1 MNKQWNDEELENVN
15 TMGMAGD
22 EIDVNADF
30 EEADK
35 LSKLS
40 KDAYDFIK
48 QGNFEEAK
56 DLFYRILE
64 QESENHY
71 ALVGLGDIS
80 RKKGESLLIG
90 DDIEITVEKIDSSS
104 VKISIKAPKEKI
116 ILRKEVYERVK
127 EENSNAIVAHKDIL
141 DILK

>member
-40 KDAYDFIK
+40 KDAYDFITLKK
-48 QGNFEEAK
+48 QKIYF
-56 DLFYRILE
+56 
-64 QESENHY
+64 
-71 ALVGLGDIS
+71 
-80 RKKGESLLIG
+80 
-90 DDIEITVEKIDSSS
+90 IEF
-104 VKISIKAPKEKI
+104 
-116 ILRKEVYERVK
+116 
-127 EENSNAIVAHKDIL
+127 
-141 DILK
+141 